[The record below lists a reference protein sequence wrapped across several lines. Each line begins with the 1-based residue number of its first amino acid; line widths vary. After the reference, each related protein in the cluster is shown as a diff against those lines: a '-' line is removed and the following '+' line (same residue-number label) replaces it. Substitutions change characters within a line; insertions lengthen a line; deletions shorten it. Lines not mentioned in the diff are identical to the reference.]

1 MMNPV
6 EKRSLR
12 AHFRQIRRE
21 IPCEKRDVLADRAAN
36 RLFELDFYQKSDKIL
51 VYVSYQDELGTFP
64 VIRGALGD
72 GKWVY
77 VPRCIPGT
85 AGEICFHRI
94 MDPARDLHGGMYGIP
109 EPDPEA
115 ELFPGGAALCI
126 VPGLAFTSSGHR
138 LGYGGGYYDRFLS
151 SFPGESVGYCFQEQ
165 IVRELPCEPWDVPLS
180 GVVTP
185 ERFYDCFG

>member
-21 IPCEKRDVLADRAAN
+21 IPHERRSVLADRAAN

-51 VYVSYQDELGTFP
+51 VYVSYQDELDTFP
-64 VIRGALGD
+64 VIRRALGD
-72 GKWVY
+72 GKCVY
-77 VPRCIPGT
+77 VPRCIPGA
-85 AGEICFHRI
+85 AGEMCFHRI